1 MMIKRTFAPA
11 LMALILGV
19 SAFSTPAFAYTGETE
34 ATEERVIT
42 IQTST
47 EESKAEAQTET
58 QKETEIKKTEEKEAE
73 QFQLDEETMKE
84 IQKMLL
90 AYLAGNDK
98 ITVSIGDG
106 ETTKTGTVVVSDGSR
121 LNVRTGGGP
130 DYQIIDQ
137 LRPGEKVTIIG
148 EDGGWYEVTIPE
160 KTGFVCGDYL
170 KVEET
175 TTGGAS
181 MELDAEKISSLWQL
195 IGGYFSEGSTPALT
209 PDGNLM

>member
-90 AYLAGNDK
+90 AYLAGNDMEDDYGMIDGVINNGPK
-98 ITVSIGDG
+98 DERKSVLEQLKENVTEITA
-106 ETTKTGTVVVSDGSR
+106 
-121 LNVRTGGGP
+121 P
-130 DYQIIDQ
+130 
-137 LRPGEKVTIIG
+137 
-148 EDGGWYEVTIPE
+148 
-160 KTGFVCGDYL
+160 
-170 KVEET
+170 
-175 TTGGAS
+175 
-181 MELDAEKISSLWQL
+181 
-195 IGGYFSEGSTPALT
+195 
-209 PDGNLM
+209 

>member
-106 ETTKTGTVVVSDGSR
+106 ETNGVLESVHRIVKNANRGR
-121 LNVRTGGGP
+121 
-130 DYQIIDQ
+130 
-137 LRPGEKVTIIG
+137 
-148 EDGGWYEVTIPE
+148 
-160 KTGFVCGDYL
+160 FVMRKQTACL
-170 KVEET
+170 FQT
-175 TTGGAS
+175 
-181 MELDAEKISSLWQL
+181 QRRR
-195 IGGYFSEGSTPALT
+195 
-209 PDGNLM
+209 